1 MPAFYRPW
9 YRRRQQRWRQRRRR
23 PLWTWRPRRTI
34 QRRWRRRRWVRR
46 KFYGKKKSKKLKKLF
61 LKFWQ
66 PHNIRKCHIKGW
78 LCLFACGKQ
87 RTNHNYI
94 LTCNS
99 YVPESEPGGGAWSI
113 LQFTLRVLWDEYTHF
128 RNWWTTSNQG
138 LPLCRYI
145 RCVCKFYR
153 TEETAYIVTPSTCP
167 PFDVS
172 LDSYLNTQPSRH
184 IMNRHSFIV
193 PKLRPNS
200 KKKFIKKCFYPPA
213 MFQNKWYFQQEI
225 LNQPLLMLTTSAIS
239 FNEMFAPNDQINT
252 NISFISLNTTIFQNN
267 KWENGDTPYQ
277 CKVSGTLDIYLYTS
291 DNGTKITTWQQL
303 IPLFETEKYQLGKKI
318 TNVEDLN
325 NRQNWGNP
333 FTERYNHKDVR
344 IYYGTKPN
352 TLENPPNIT
361 EITELFHQC
370 RYNPFRDKGIGN
382 KVYLK
387 STKTTQGSF
396 LTLPTDDRLIVQ
408 DMPLWL
414 IFWGWT
420 DWLLKSKPV
429 YHLNDDYQVVFQ
441 SPYVEPALPCYVLA
455 DRYFNSPNQTHLN
468 ETDKAHWHI
477 KTEYQEYS
485 IETIAQSGPGTPKI
499 HPHKQIQAHVLYNFF
514 FKWGGCP
521 APMEII
527 ADPAKQEKFPTPN
540 NILQRLTIQDPETP
554 KEYFLYKFDE
564 KSGEITDEFVN
575 RTKQDYASQYYFTD
589 YGTKDPPLLL
599 QTQAKEDQAPLQKE
613 TEKDTQQEQLNLLKQ
628 QQRHM
633 LHRIK
638 QLLKTPKYF
647 PLQ

>member
-1 MPAFYRPW
+1 M
-9 YRRRQQRWRQRRRR
+9 
-23 PLWTWRPRRTI
+23 
-34 QRRWRRRRWVRR
+34 
-46 KFYGKKKSKKLKKLF
+46 
-61 LKFWQ
+61 
-66 PHNIRKCHIKGW
+66 
-78 LCLFACGKQ
+78 LCMFACGRQ
-87 RTNHNYI
+87 RVNHNYI

-99 YVPESEPGGGAWSI
+99 YVPTSEPGGGSWSI
-113 LQFTLRVLWDEYTHF
+113 FQISLRVLWDEYQHY

-145 RCVCKFYR
+145 NLKCKFYR
-153 TEETAYIVTPSTCP
+153 TAETAYIVTPCTCP

-184 IMNRHSFIV
+184 IMNKNSFIV

-200 KKKFIKKCFYPPA
+200 KRKYIKKHFNPPS

-225 LNQPLLMLTTSAIS
+225 LNQPLIMFSISAIS
-239 FNEMFAPNDQINT
+239 FDEMFAPNDQINT

-277 CKVSGTLDIYLYTS
+277 CKVSGTLDIYLYTTG
-291 DNGTKITTWQQL
+291 NGTPTEPTNWNQL
-303 IPLFETEKYQLGKKI
+303 IPLFETEKYSEGKKL
-318 TNVEDLN
+318 TNFENVKD
-325 NRQNWGNP
+325 RQYWGNP
-333 FTERYNHKDVR
+333 FTEAYNHKDVR
-344 IYYGTKPN
+344 IFFGTKPQ
-352 TLENPPNIT
+352 ENSFNSAPNVT
-361 EITELFHQC
+361 EITELFHEC

-387 STKTTQGSF
+387 STKQTQGSF
-396 LTLPTDDRLIVQ
+396 LTLPTDDRLVVL

-420 DWLLKSKPV
+420 DWLLKSKPI

-441 SPYVEPALPCYVLA
+441 SPYVEPQLPCYVLA
-455 DRYFNSPNQTHLN
+455 DRYFNSPKKENLT
-468 ETDKAHWHI
+468 ETDKAHWHL
-477 KTEYQEYS
+477 KTEFQEYS
-485 IETIAQSGPGTPKI
+485 IENIASSGPATPKI
-499 HPHKQIQAHVLYNFF
+499 HPHKQIQAHMLYDFF

-527 ADPAKQEKFPTPN
+527 TDPAKQEKYPTPN

-564 KSGEITDEFVN
+564 KSGEITNDFIE
-575 RTKQDYASQYYFTD
+575 RAKQDYELKYYFTD
-589 YGTKDPPLLL
+589 YGTKDVPIPL
-599 QTQAKEDQAPLQKE
+599 QTQAKEDKTPLQKE
-613 TEKDTQQEQLNLLKQ
+613 TEKDTQQKQLNELKQ
-628 QQRHM
+628 QQRYL
-633 LHRIK
+633 LHRINR
-638 QLLKTPKYF
+638 LLKTPKYF

>member
-1 MPAFYRPW
+1 M
-9 YRRRQQRWRQRRRR
+9 
-23 PLWTWRPRRTI
+23 
-34 QRRWRRRRWVRR
+34 
-46 KFYGKKKSKKLKKLF
+46 
-61 LKFWQ
+61 
-66 PHNIRKCHIKGW
+66 
-78 LCLFACGKQ
+78 LCMFACGRQ
-87 RTNHNYI
+87 RINHNYI

-99 YVPESEPGGGAWSI
+99 YVPTSEPGGGSWSI
-113 LQFTLRVLWDEYTHF
+113 FQISLRVLWDEYQHY

-145 RCVCKFYR
+145 NLKCKFYR
-153 TEETAYIVTPSTCP
+153 TEETSYIVTPCTCP

-184 IMNRHSFIV
+184 VMNRNSFIV

-200 KKKFIKKCFYPPA
+200 KRKYIKKHFNPPS

-225 LNQPLLMLTTSAIS
+225 LNQPLIMFTVSAIS

-267 KWENGDTPYQ
+267 KWENGNTPYQ
-277 CKVSGTLDIYLYTS
+277 CKVSGTLDIYLYTTG
-291 DNGTKITTWQQL
+291 NGTPTNPTKWTEL
-303 IPLFETEKYQLGKKI
+303 IPLFETEKYSEGKKLNGE
-318 TNVEDLN
+318 TNLTD
-325 NRQNWGNP
+325 RQYWGNP
-333 FTERYNHKDVR
+333 FIEQYNHKDVR
-344 IYYGTKPN
+344 IFFGTKPN
-352 TLENPPNIT
+352 TNTFTNTPNVT
-361 EITELFHQC
+361 EITELFHEC

-387 STKTTQGSF
+387 STKQTQGSF
-396 LTLPTDDRLIVQ
+396 LTLPTDDRLIVL

-420 DWLLKSKPV
+420 DWLLKSKPI

-441 SPYVEPALPCYVLA
+441 SPYVEPQLPCYVLA
-455 DRYFNSPNQTHLN
+455 DRYFNTPRKEILT
-468 ETDKAHWHI
+468 ETDKAHWHL
-477 KTEYQEYS
+477 KTEFQEYS
-485 IETIAQSGPGTPKI
+485 IENIASSGPATPKI
-499 HPHKQIQAHVLYNFF
+499 HPHKQIQAHMLYDFF

-527 ADPAKQEKFPTPN
+527 TDPAKQEKYPTPN

-564 KSGEITDEFVN
+564 KSGEITNDFIE
-575 RTKQDYASQYYFTD
+575 RAKQDYEPKYYFTD
-589 YGTKDPPLLL
+589 YGTKDVPIPL
-599 QTQAKEDQAPLQKE
+599 QTQAKEDKTPLQKE
-613 TEKDTQQEQLNLLKQ
+613 TEKDTQQEQLNQLKQ
-628 QQRHM
+628 QQRYL
-633 LHRIK
+633 LHRINR
-638 QLLKTPKYF
+638 LLKTPKYF